1 MAFIIIYTGGTSFK
15 IPSGQQIFKIKNFSN
30 IFVPTL
36 AVDVKC
42 SGNYNDIISIFKYVD
57 TYENVGGV
65 NAPKKI
71 ICIGSDGIQREQ
83 LLKVVLDYKIHD
95 AKLCKRLKMLLIN
108 QLFLLQGKD
117 DLRQDAVMQQ
127 VFNVMNRLFEMS
139 KEAKRRKLK
148 IRTYKV
154 KIYVL
159 YLI

>member
-1 MAFIIIYTGGTSFK
+1 MYTGGTSFK
-15 IPSGQQIFKIKNFSN
+15 IPIGQQILKIKDFSN

-42 SGNYNDIISIFKYVD
+42 SGNYNDIISIVKYVD

-83 LLKVVLDYKIHD
+83 LLKVVLNYKIRIYPCTH
-95 AKLCKRLKMLLIN
+95 LKMLLII